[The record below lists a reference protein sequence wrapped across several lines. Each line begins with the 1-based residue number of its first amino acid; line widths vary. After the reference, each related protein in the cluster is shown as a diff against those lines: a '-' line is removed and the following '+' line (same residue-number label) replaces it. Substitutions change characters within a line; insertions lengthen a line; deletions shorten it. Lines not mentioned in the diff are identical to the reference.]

1 MLAGCTSG
9 GSDDPAETDESEADG
24 AGTTATSGDD
34 ERTVEMAPTG
44 EVTLEA
50 VPENVA
56 NCFPGYADMAVAL
69 EHGDALNSVG
79 VVDRYHTDTTRNST
93 ASPSTRNR

>member
-1 MLAGCTSG
+1 
-9 GSDDPAETDESEADG
+9 
-24 AGTTATSGDD
+24 
-34 ERTVEMAPTG
+34 MAPTG

-69 EHGDALNSVG
+69 GHGDALNSVA
-79 VVDRYHTDTTRNST
+79 VVDRYHTDHYAELDGVSVDKESMTELVPTT
-93 ASPSTRNR
+93 ASTRRCSTNWTATSTSSTPSGW